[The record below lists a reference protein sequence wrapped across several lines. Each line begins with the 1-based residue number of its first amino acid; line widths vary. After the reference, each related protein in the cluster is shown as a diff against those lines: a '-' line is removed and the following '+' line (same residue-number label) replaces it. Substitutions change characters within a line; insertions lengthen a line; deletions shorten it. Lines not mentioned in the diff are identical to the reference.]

1 MISLRRAINQ
11 ALRVWVNQQRRK
23 QAAQEMDALRAVAPK
38 VSSAEVARWIR
49 EDREQ
54 GH

>member
-1 MISLRRAINQ
+1 MKFRRAISE
-11 ALRVWVNQQRRK
+11 ALRRWVDRKRRK

-38 VSSAEVARWIR
+38 ASSAEVVHWIR

-54 GH
+54 GR

>member
-1 MISLRRAINQ
+1 MKFRRAISE
-11 ALRVWVNQQRRK
+11 ALRTWVNQKRRK
-23 QAAQEMDALRAVAPK
+23 RAAQEMDALRAVGPK

-54 GH
+54 GR